1 MQTSDAGLY
10 QGLCGYFSICWRQHF
25 GVLPIAI
32 GKLQNMDIYTM
43 TDNKNLL
50 LRNKATI
57 VYSISLAF
65 LLFLLKWLELRFIIF
80 DHSFEIYIGFIAVI
94 FTALGIW
101 LALKLSRRDA
111 FGTKPKI
118 ETVVVEKEVYVN
130 RNENFVLDTSLVSQ
144 LELSKRELEIL
155 SLLAQG
161 HSNQEIAAKL
171 FVSLS
176 TVKTHIQNLFEKLDV
191 KRRTQALL
199 KNQDEFNKHVMTA
212 PDRQREFKGTDGTV
226 GYIYAWSE
234 NRNAGVGEKEIK
246 NIIEGKSIETEIRF
260 VKPMAATASI
270 IMETES
276 LSDDQTK
283 VY

>member
-1 MQTSDAGLY
+1 
-10 QGLCGYFSICWRQHF
+10 
-25 GVLPIAI
+25 
-32 GKLQNMDIYTM
+32 M

-101 LALKLSRRDA
+101 LALKLS
-111 FGTKPKI
+111 KPKI

-130 RNENFVLDTSLVSQ
+130 RNENFILDTSLVSQ

-191 KRRTQALL
+191 KRRIQA
-199 KNQDEFNKHVMTA
+199 V
-212 PDRQREFKGTDGTV
+212 
-226 GYIYAWSE
+226 
-234 NRNAGVGEKEIK
+234 EKAKRLNLI
-246 NIIEGKSIETEIRF
+246 
-260 VKPMAATASI
+260 P
-270 IMETES
+270 
-276 LSDDQTK
+276 
-283 VY
+283 

>member
-1 MQTSDAGLY
+1 
-10 QGLCGYFSICWRQHF
+10 
-25 GVLPIAI
+25 
-32 GKLQNMDIYTM
+32 M

-101 LALKLSRRDA
+101 LALKLS
-111 FGTKPKI
+111 KPKI
-118 ETVVVEKEVYVN
+118 ETVGVEKEVYVN
-130 RNENFVLDTSLVSQ
+130 RNEKFVLDTSLVSQ

-191 KRRTQALL
+191 KRRTQA
-199 KNQDEFNKHVMTA
+199 V
-212 PDRQREFKGTDGTV
+212 
-226 GYIYAWSE
+226 
-234 NRNAGVGEKEIK
+234 EKAKRLNLI
-246 NIIEGKSIETEIRF
+246 
-260 VKPMAATASI
+260 P
-270 IMETES
+270 
-276 LSDDQTK
+276 
-283 VY
+283 